1 MIIINLKGGLGNQM
15 FQYALGRSLSIQF
28 SRDLK
33 FDLSF
38 YDDNLDL
45 NITKRNFELDYLSVQ
60 VDPANV
66 NDLKF
71 KNRNSI
77 LDFFTSN
84 KTKVYTD
91 TNFKSILEKSF
102 SRYYFDGFWQSEL
115 FFKEIR
121 DVLLREFTPKIEL
134 DLVNMSWLNSITNS
148 NSVAVHIRRGD
159 YITNLNAN
167 AFHGICTVEYYRN
180 AIQYIKNNTS
190 DPSFYFFSDDMS
202 WVKNNFHSDEGKYNF
217 IENNI
222 GDKSYLDITLMASC
236 KHNIIANSTFSWWG
250 AWLNNNSNK
259 IVIAPTLWFSDLNE
273 NRKAEKLIPKS
284 WIRI

>member
-1 MIIINLKGGLGNQM
+1 M
-15 FQYALGRSLSIQF
+15 FQYALGRALSIKF
-28 SRDLK
+28 DKILK

-38 YDDNLDL
+38 YNNNILDL
-45 NITKRNFELDYLSVQ
+45 QITKRNFDLEHFCIDVNLAS
-60 VDPANV
+60 V

-71 KNRNSI
+71 KKRNSI
-77 LDFFTSN
+77 INFLSFK
-84 KTKVYTD
+84 KTKIYND
-91 TNFKSILEKSF
+91 LNFDNTLDNNYPI
-102 SRYYFDGFWQSEL
+102 YYFDGFWQSEL

-121 DVLLREFTPKIEL
+121 GELLKEFTPKIEL
-134 DLVNMSWLNSITNS
+134 DLVNMNWLNSITNS

-167 AFHGICTVEYYRN
+167 AFHGICTVEYYKN

-190 DPSFYFFSDDMS
+190 DPSFYFFSDDMP
-202 WVKNNFHSDEGKYNF
+202 WVKNHFHSDEGNYNF

-222 GDKSYLDITLMASC
+222 SDKSYLDITLMASC

-259 IVIAPTLWFSDLNE
+259 TVIAPTLWFSDLNE
-273 NRKAEKLIPKS
+273 NRKAEKLIPTS